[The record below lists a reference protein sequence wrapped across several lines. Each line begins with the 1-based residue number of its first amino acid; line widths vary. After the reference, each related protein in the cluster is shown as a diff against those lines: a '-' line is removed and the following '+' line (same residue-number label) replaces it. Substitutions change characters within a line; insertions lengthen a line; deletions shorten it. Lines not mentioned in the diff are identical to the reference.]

1 METIFEYR
9 RRKVRMVKNVNFGI
23 NIHDTCMSSIKIK
36 ILMFELLMG
45 EAVLLYRIKVTVML
59 LHLLVDKASHVRYTT
74 SMKLSSCAIY
84 VPVTIPC
91 RMSKFL

>member
-1 METIFEYR
+1 
-9 RRKVRMVKNVNFGI
+9 MVKNVNFGI

-36 ILMFELLMG
+36 ILMFELLMY